1 MPWYTDSPMAAAL
14 GAAGSYLQSSSD
26 TKLKQQELK
35 RQQEIDRQNAA
46 ITAAQLAEYK
56 RLAQPVPLPAVQ
68 PTGKWTGSSI
78 SPTGGKTKPGG
89 APGKLV
95 TSPGHLQP
103 QTAVYKHPDV
113 ETLDDDIRQ
122 AQAWLAAGAQA
133 NRPDIIAAAN
143 SLLQKL
149 ANDKYQMQYHDEQ
162 MANTAAYHAATL
174 TNTAAAHAETAR
186 HNRWNELHPRPA
198 GGLNVT
204 MGTKPTESNVYQ
216 FLSPEAQRFVDGLEA
231 HKITPASAQAAIAKS
246 HLNIEDK
253 RLAGAYVS
261 SPDYKGVKP
270 LPTEVAWFTPIK
282 DSLLKLGPAF
292 PAATIARMESAV
304 RNGTLDENKLLSGL
318 QQAANDDAY
327 ASSLGLTSQQARTA
341 YRLLTG
347 QSP

>member
-1 MPWYTDSPMAAAL
+1 MAAAL

-68 PTGKWTGSSI
+68 PTGKWSGSSI
-78 SPTGGKTKPGG
+78 SPGGGKTKPGG

-149 ANDKYQMQYHDEQ
+149 ANDKYQMQYHQEQ
-162 MANTAAYHAATL
+162 MANTAAWHAATL
-174 TNTAAAHAETAR
+174 TAQNARDDRRYNQPSANTVYNAA
-186 HNRWNELHPRPA
+186 HPRP
-198 GGLNVT
+198 
-204 MGTKPTESNVYQ
+204 SNVVSLAPGVHGVQ
-216 FLSPEAQRFVDGLEA
+216 GSDAFQLLTPGAQQQIQQWQRMGISP
-231 HKITPASAQAAIAKS
+231 AQAQNLIDQ
-246 HLNIEDK
+246 HFTGNDK
-253 RLAGAYVS
+253 IYGAMYVS
-261 SPDYKGVKP
+261 SPDYPVRAKPPTGRVSSMMEYPPQGVDIDYSTTKTKDGVVYAKGSDG
-270 LPTEVAWFTPIK
+270 LYYAWRK
-282 DSLLKLGPAF
+282 
-292 PAATIARMESAV
+292 AT
-304 RNGTLDENKLLSGL
+304 
-318 QQAANDDAY
+318 QAEIDAG
-327 ASSLGLTSQQARTA
+327 S
-341 YRLLTG
+341 
-347 QSP
+347 